1 MKYSVQIMVPIL
13 ISVMI
18 FCGCISETVEE
29 EISSQP
35 LDNCETGTLVSF
47 EPIVEED
54 NTQSVIA
61 NVRVLNLNSTTE
73 TLVFTEPLKGTF
85 SFLQSSCKLNC
96 THTIFKTDNF
106 TAPLR
111 LDAADFDGDGNNEFI
126 VSDIGI
132 LPPSDEKFGK
142 VLILKINN
150 TSIYQESIA
159 IQDVGRVTCAEAA
172 DFDSDQDLDLTL
184 CEFGNEGGSVG
195 WIENLGDGN
204 WTRHILESK
213 PGTIEAT
220 PVDMDGDGDLDIV
233 AIISQLSEQ
242 IVIYWNDGYGNFTSE
257 ILFNA
262 ETTYFGMSG
271 INVVDLEGDGDYDIL
286 FTNGDVLDGDFPE
299 DENVWDY
306 HGLSLLD
313 NLGNGDFEYQRL
325 MAFSGAY
332 DSALFDIDGDYV
344 DEIVVVG
351 FNPGFGHSLDFGNQP
366 NIAWLDYDNGDWNR
380 VFPDNNLEIPLISLE
395 VMDLDGDGL
404 EDLIAANHDLA
415 NSSAVSKLISI
426 SADITETCLE
436 V

>member
-1 MKYSVQIMVPIL
+1 
-13 ISVMI
+13 
-18 FCGCISETVEE
+18 
-29 EISSQP
+29 
-35 LDNCETGTLVSF
+35 
-47 EPIVEED
+47 
-54 NTQSVIA
+54 
-61 NVRVLNLNSTTE
+61 
-73 TLVFTEPLKGTF
+73 
-85 SFLQSSCKLNC
+85 
-96 THTIFKTDNF
+96 
-106 TAPLR
+106 
-111 LDAADFDGDGNNEFI
+111 
-126 VSDIGI
+126 
-132 LPPSDEKFGK
+132 
-142 VLILKINN
+142 
-150 TSIYQESIA
+150 
-159 IQDVGRVTCAEAA
+159 
-172 DFDSDQDLDLTL
+172 
-184 CEFGNEGGSVG
+184 
-195 WIENLGDGN
+195 
-204 WTRHILESK
+204 
-213 PGTIEAT
+213 
-220 PVDMDGDGDLDIV
+220 MDGDGDLDIV

-271 INVVDLEGDGDYDIL
+271 INIVDLEGDGDQDIL